1 MNINESED
9 ILNRAKND
17 VQEYGSDERRNLRM
31 MNKEAIE
38 LAKKIVELD
47 IKRDMIWEQL
57 ASLAGKEAYEL
68 LRYVQNS

>member
-1 MNINESED
+1 
-9 ILNRAKND
+9 
-17 VQEYGSDERRNLRM
+17 M

-57 ASLAGKEAYEL
+57 ATLG
-68 LRYVQNS
+68 R